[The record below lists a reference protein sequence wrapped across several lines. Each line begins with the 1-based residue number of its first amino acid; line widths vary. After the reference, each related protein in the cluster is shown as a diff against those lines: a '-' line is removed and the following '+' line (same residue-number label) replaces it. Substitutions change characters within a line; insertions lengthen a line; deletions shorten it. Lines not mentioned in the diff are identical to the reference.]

1 MTYFYYNA
9 VEQLRK
15 RANIMK
21 LLYTANSPYARKVRI
36 VALEKH
42 IELVLQE
49 VVLGDP
55 ESPLKQHNPLGKVPA
70 LILKD
75 DDTLYDSKVIV
86 EYLDFHTP
94 VARLIPQDHN
104 ARVSVRRW
112 EALADGVCDAAIAAM
127 LEGRRPEA
135 QQSQANIDK
144 QLDKVK
150 LGLEVLN
157 LDITK
162 KKWCVNETFSLAD
175 IAVGCMLGYV
185 DLRFKHL
192 NWQDNYVNLAK
203 HYSVLVK
210 RPSFKLTMP
219 VVG

>member
-1 MTYFYYNA
+1 
-9 VEQLRK
+9 
-15 RANIMK
+15 MK